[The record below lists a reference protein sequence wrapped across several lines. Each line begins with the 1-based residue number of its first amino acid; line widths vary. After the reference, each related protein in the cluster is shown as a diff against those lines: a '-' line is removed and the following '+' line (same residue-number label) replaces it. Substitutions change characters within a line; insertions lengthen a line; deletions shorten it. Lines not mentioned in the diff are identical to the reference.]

1 MITRILV
8 AVSGTAVG
16 PAKLRQTLDLA
27 RRHKAEITALS
38 VIDVERLRHVGPVP
52 IGASHHAEHWREQ
65 RIEEARAAAEQ
76 SIADMADL
84 AGQEDLKVHT
94 LRAEGDPL
102 DVLIGAWRYQDL
114 CVLGA
119 RSWFEHGVVAEPADA
134 LLKVVAAGVRPL
146 LTVTE
151 ATHTVHKALISY
163 NGSLESAKAMKQFA
177 QMRIWPGIA
186 LHIVCVNGT
195 KSGEAPERVLEDAA
209 AYCRGQGFGCT
220 TAQLDGRPSEVLLR
234 HAHEVEADLIVLGSS
249 FRKVL
254 TLQRFG
260 INARSLLESSDL
272 PLFLSH

>member
-16 PAKLRQTLDLA
+16 PAKLTQTLDLA
-27 RRHKAEITALS
+27 KRHKAEITALS

-52 IGASHHAEHWREQ
+52 IGAGHHAEHWREQ

-76 SIADMADL
+76 RIAEMADL
-84 AGQEDLKVHT
+84 ARQAGLKVHP
-94 LRAEGDPL
+94 LRVEGDPL
-102 DVLIGAWRYQDL
+102 DVLIRAWRYQDL

-119 RSWFEHGVVAEPADA
+119 RSWFEHGVVPQPADA

-146 LTVTE
+146 LTVTD
-151 ATHTVHKALISY
+151 ATHTVHKALVAY

-195 KSGEAPERVLEDAA
+195 KTGEPAERVLEDAA

-220 TAQLDGRPSEVLLR
+220 AAQLDGQPSEVLLR
-234 HAHEVEADLIVLGSS
+234 HAHEVQADLIVLGSS

-260 INARSLLESSDL
+260 TNALTLLQTSDL